1 MFLQSKKQKTIW
13 IQGFLLAITLTVI
26 AFQMLIQISNSQ
38 ELYHLENKINAKKTV
53 TQKNLDLIV
62 HLEFSR

>member
-26 AFQMLIQISNSQ
+26 AFQMLIQISNNQ
-38 ELYHLENKINAKKTV
+38 ELHHLENKNNAKKTV
-53 TQKNLDLIV
+53 TQKTEQLLYK
-62 HLEFSR
+62 